1 MDRSPAKG
9 AEAGQPPRPCDLRT
23 GGVGA
28 CCSVNAPLELPDRPG
43 SVLVGSGA
51 GGRCGRGGR
60 AGIRQRR
67 GGDRAEPAPAA
78 AEPQGAGENVLAVPG
93 GEKTEARTAVRNQ
106 RACRWVEEHGLE
118 PVEGSVLAGVA
129 AGQRAR

>member
-1 MDRSPAKG
+1 MDQERVGG
-9 AEAGQPPRPCDLRT
+9 ADGDDVLVSVNGEGEIVLKPLPRPRSLK
-23 GGVGA
+23 
-28 CCSVNAPLELPDRPG
+28 EL
-43 SVLVGSGA
+43 
-51 GGRCGRGGR
+51 
-60 AGIRQRR
+60 
-67 GGDRAEPAPAA
+67 
-78 AEPQGAGENVLAVPG
+78 GENVLVIPG